1 MFDINEIRKRAQ
13 QASEQAADSIKET
26 FEKSEEIVSKIE
38 VPNSEESPSISAAE
52 VEEQIATNTKRQVE
66 ILGQM
71 FGPDSMAQM
80 AANEELLQKM
90 VNDKVTEAAASTAE
104 NLIGQLFG
112 EDMGVIAA
120 ALETLEMEDGGDE
133 EELTFNL
140 ELEESLYTALEEAMD
155 RLEAMPEPEPVPY
168 QKDDTKWEQF
178 GILLSGIISRLNDH
192 NLSSMD
198 VEEHIPVMEQKIVS
212 LVRRS
217 WGIDGRSDLLD
228 MIRYLAQEGYIL
240 RYQLYSEAASPEEL
254 MDETM
259 DEDDRESTSRAWR
272 FAQRYKCWY
281 TPGFMAGWDIGRAAM
296 LTRWGCYLGWLTESE
311 AAGILWDLSQK
322 VVEEL
327 HSWRE
332 FAQSYLF
339 GGLMWKMLCGDS
351 SAGSY
356 LGYIADAA
364 TDLLAGKAEQDGGQW
379 RGCPWPAQRKIG
391 FTAL

>member
-1 MFDINEIRKRAQ
+1 MFDINEIMKRAQ

-38 VPNSEESPSISAAE
+38 VPNSEESPSISAAGG
-52 VEEQIATNTKRQVE
+52 EEQIATNTKRQVE

-71 FGPDSMAQM
+71 FGPDSMTQM